1 MIRKRY
7 KIFHIRCKLNIR
19 QAEKTI
25 LKGRCR
31 CPPNQWEIL
40 NTAKETVRGILG
52 LKFQSW
58 KMPEKDKIKKH
69 PKELP
74 HLQIRKLR
82 RRHDDSHK
90 LYKASTRTRSNTQ
103 VSQSGTLH
111 RKTDFSVFTL
121 KLKKKI
127 FFLRKWPG
135 WTFSHISPEHPH
147 DNVSKCI

>member
-1 MIRKRY
+1 MKWSGSAT

-127 FFLRKWPG
+127 FFKEVAGLNI
-135 WTFSHISPEHPH
+135 FSYFSRT
-147 DNVSKCI
+147 SSR